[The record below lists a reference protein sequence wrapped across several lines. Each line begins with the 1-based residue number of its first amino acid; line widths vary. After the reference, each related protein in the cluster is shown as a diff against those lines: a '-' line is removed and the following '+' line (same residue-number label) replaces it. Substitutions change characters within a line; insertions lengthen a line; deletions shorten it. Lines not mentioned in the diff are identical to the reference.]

1 MRVIK
6 ITVDRAD
13 TTLYF
18 FMEDGTV
25 IPMSYFGFE
34 EVLHLYAEQC
44 KVDIERV
51 GGYLAMTMEDILK
64 EGYTEDEILFQ
75 ISLH

>member
-1 MRVIK
+1 MKVLK

-13 TTLYF
+13 ATLYF
-18 FMEDGTV
+18 FMEGGMV

-34 EVLHLYAEQC
+34 EVLPLYAEQC
-44 KVDIERV
+44 KADIEQV

-75 ISLH
+75 VTLH